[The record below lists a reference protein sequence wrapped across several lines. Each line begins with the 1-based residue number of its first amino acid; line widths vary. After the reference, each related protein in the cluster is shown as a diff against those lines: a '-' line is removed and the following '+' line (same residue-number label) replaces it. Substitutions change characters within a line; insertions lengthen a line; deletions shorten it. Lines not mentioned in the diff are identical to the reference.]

1 VPALQPIV
9 GVLVPF
15 LPPSLLLPLR
25 GFAAAPAVAAAT
37 AAAVIAAGT
46 AAAAAAAVAALASV
60 AALALGDPLQT

>member
-25 GFAAAPAVAAAT
+25 GFAAAPAVAAAS

-46 AAAAAAAVAALASV
+46 AAAAAAAAALASV